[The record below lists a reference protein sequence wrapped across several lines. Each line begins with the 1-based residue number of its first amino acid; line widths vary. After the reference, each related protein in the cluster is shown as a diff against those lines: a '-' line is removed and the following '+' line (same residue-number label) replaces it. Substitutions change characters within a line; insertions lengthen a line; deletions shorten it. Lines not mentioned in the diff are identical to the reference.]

1 MDRLIYTALSAMQR
15 SSERQAVTAHN
26 LANLETP
33 GFRAEMAAMQQGYLV
48 APADGAALSTRVQ
61 AGGEML
67 HDLMRTG
74 RAVMTGRP
82 LDLMMEGGAWLAV
95 ADARGAEAYTRR
107 GDLRFDS
114 EGRLRTGAGDP
125 VLGADGA
132 PVAVAAGAGA
142 VRVANDGA
150 VETRLAEDQ
159 PWVEVARLKLVSP
172 APGELARGVDGL
184 FRTAAPLEA
193 DPLAR
198 VMTGTMEMSNVDAAR
213 VLVELV
219 EQSRGFEIQTRLLTA
234 AKEMDEGT
242 ARLMRIDG

>member
-1 MDRLIYTALSAMQR
+1 MDRLIYTALTAMQR
-15 SSERQAVTAHN
+15 ASERQAVTAHN
-26 LANLETP
+26 LANIETP
-33 GFRAEMAAMQQGYLV
+33 GFRREMAAMQQGYLV
-48 APADGAALSTRVQ
+48 SPRDGAALSTRVQ

-74 RAVMTGRP
+74 RAVVTSRP

-107 GDLRFDS
+107 GDLRFDPA
-114 EGRLRTGAGDP
+114 GRLLTGAGDP

-132 PVAVAAGAGA
+132 PVVVVAGAGSA
-142 VRVANDGA
+142 RIATDGA

-172 APGELARGVDGL
+172 EPMSLARGPDGL
-184 FRTAAPLEA
+184 FRTEAPLAA

-198 VMTGTMEMSNVDAAR
+198 VRPGTMEMSNVDAAS

-219 EQSRGFEIQTRLLTA
+219 EQSRGFEIQTKLLA
-234 AKEMDEGT
+234 AAREMDEGT

>member
-15 SSERQAVTAHN
+15 SSERQAVTANN
-26 LANLETP
+26 LANIETP
-33 GFRAEMAAMQQGYLV
+33 GFRAEMAVMQQGYLV

-74 RAVMTGRP
+74 RAVMTNRP

-95 ADARGAEAYTRR
+95 ADASGAEAYTRR

-114 EGRLRTGAGDP
+114 EGRLRTGAGEP
-125 VLGADGA
+125 VLGVDGT
-132 PVAVAAGAGA
+132 PVVVTAGAGA
-142 VRVANDGA
+142 VRVATDGA
-150 VETRLAEDQ
+150 IETQLAADQ

-172 APGELARGVDGL
+172 APAELARGVDGL
-184 FRTAAPLEA
+184 FRTATPLDA

-198 VMTGTMEMSNVDAAR
+198 VAAGTLELSNVEAAA
-213 VLVELV
+213 VLVELI
-219 EQSRGFEIQTRLLTA
+219 EQSRGFEIQTKLLTA
-234 AKEMDEGT
+234 AKDMDEST
-242 ARLMRIDG
+242 ARLMRIES